1 MVHAASE
8 HRLPGPQDSWSAIV
22 PLRSLATGKSRLR
35 TQLADEVVEDLVREV
50 AAALLRELAGSTGV
64 ARILVV
70 SDTDLSGEL
79 TASTG
84 ADLVETLVQ
93 SPGGGLNE
101 AVAEAVGQIWAE
113 APASPLL
120 VIHADLPYVTSAEVE
135 QLLAQVE
142 ALGQDAFIADHTGR
156 GSTVIALQPGSFRR
170 AAFGAESAARH
181 AASGF
186 AEIQLPQR
194 SGLRHDLDT
203 PEHYLSYRQRRRS
216 LPGSPGGDAAGH
228 RRRH

>member
-8 HRLPGPQDSWSAIV
+8 HSLPGPQNNWSAIV
-22 PLRSLATGKSRLR
+22 PLRSFATAKSRLR
-35 TQLADEVVEDLVREV
+35 THLTDEVVEDLVREV
-50 AAALLRELAGSTGV
+50 SASLLRELAGSTAV

-70 SDTDLSGEL
+70 SDADLSEEL
-79 TASTG
+79 TTGGG

-93 SPGGGLNE
+93 APGGGLNE
-101 AVAEAVGQIWAE
+101 AVAEAADQVWTE
-113 APASPLL
+113 DPASPLL
-120 VIHADLPYVTSAEVE
+120 VIHADLPYVTTAEIE
-135 QLLAQVE
+135 HLLAEAE
-142 ALGQDAFIADHTGR
+142 ALGQDAFIADQTGR

-170 AAFGAESAARH
+170 AAFGTGSAARH

-186 AEIQLPQR
+186 AEIQLPQV

-216 LPGSPGGDAAGH
+216 LPGSPGCGAAGL
-228 RRRH
+228 RRGR